1 MTNTHLALLSPEGDG
16 RMYLTLAVAVALPIV
31 IVAVMMTMR
40 SIKARRRR
48 ASIAAVV
55 ATNGFTFVKEDPTR
69 VDAFRGFPFGA
80 GGARRA
86 YDVVRGTH
94 AGQVFEAF
102 AYSYVTEFTDSEGHT
117 HRRTHHFQVTW
128 IPLGAPFP
136 EVRLVP
142 HSMVERSLFGVGQD
156 VNTESAEFNKRWLV
170 KAVDERIAHAILSG
184 LMIERLLR
192 DDVAQMILVFDGAG
206 LMTFT
211 SGESDL
217 DTLASVVE
225 ALRDVAAEV
234 PRFLLEELAQRGGS

>member
-1 MTNTHLALLSPEGDG
+1 MTNDPLPFLAISDELPGI
-16 RMYLTLAVAVALPIV
+16 TVVAILLPIV
-31 IVAVMMTMR
+31 LVVGWTLYK
-40 SIKARRRR
+40 SVVRRRR
-48 ASIAAVV
+48 QKAIAALV
-55 ATNGFTFVKEDPTR
+55 AARGFTYVKEDPTR

-234 PRFLLEELAQRGGS
+234 PRFLIDELAPREGA

>member
-1 MTNTHLALLSPEGDG
+1 MTNDPLPFLAISDELPGI
-16 RMYLTLAVAVALPIV
+16 TVVAILLPIV
-31 IVAVMMTMR
+31 LVVGWTLYK
-40 SIKARRRR
+40 SVVRRRR
-48 ASIAAVV
+48 QKAIAVLV
-55 ATNGFTFVKEDPTR
+55 AARGFTYVKEDPTR

-234 PRFLLEELAQRGGS
+234 PRFLIDELAPREGA

>member
-1 MTNTHLALLSPEGDG
+1 MTNDPLPFLAISDELPGI
-16 RMYLTLAVAVALPIV
+16 TVVAILLPIV
-31 IVAVMMTMR
+31 LVVGWTLYK
-40 SIKARRRR
+40 SVVGRRRQK
-48 ASIAAVV
+48 AIAALV
-55 ATNGFTFVKEDPTR
+55 AARGFTYVKEDPTR
-69 VDAFRGFPFGA
+69 VDAFRGFPFGV

-170 KAVDERIAHAILSG
+170 KAVDERIAHAILCG

-192 DDVAQMILVFDGAG
+192 EDVAQMILVFDGTG

-234 PRFLLEELAQRGGS
+234 PRFLLDDLAPREGA